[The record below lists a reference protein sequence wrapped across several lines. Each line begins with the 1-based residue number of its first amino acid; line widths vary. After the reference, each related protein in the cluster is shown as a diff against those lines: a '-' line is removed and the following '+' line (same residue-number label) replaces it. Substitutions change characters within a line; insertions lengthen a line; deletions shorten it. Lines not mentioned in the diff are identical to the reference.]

1 MQHLGRVFKSFPP
14 LCSYCDLVPP
24 SAGSCRKN
32 VNCVLISLPRL
43 KYGDKVKIHDAGKLT
58 RETSE
63 QGKLQA
69 EEILLDLG
77 NSAS

>member
-14 LCSYCDLVPP
+14 LCSLCDLVLP
-24 SAGSCRKN
+24 SAGSCNKN
-32 VNCVLISLPRL
+32 VNRVLISLPRL
-43 KYGDKVKIHDAGKLT
+43 KYEDKVKVHDGKQT
-58 RETSE
+58 REASE

-69 EEILLDLG
+69 EEMLLDLG

>member
-1 MQHLGRVFKSFPP
+1 ML
-14 LCSYCDLVPP
+14 P
-24 SAGSCRKN
+24 SAGSCNKN

-43 KYGDKVKIHDAGKLT
+43 KYGDKVKIHDAGKQT

-69 EEILLDLG
+69 EEMLLDLG